1 MKYKFHPLAI
11 KELEDS
17 LDYYKNIS
25 PSLGL
30 DFLEEFYSSIQ
41 RILKFSFAWT
51 KKITLTCR
59 RFILNRFPYG
69 IIYTMEEDLIIIVA
83 VMQLNKKPKYCENRQ

>member
-30 DFLEEFYSSIQ
+30 DFLEEFYSSILC
-41 RILKFSFAWT
+41 ILKFPF
-51 KKITLTCR
+51 
-59 RFILNRFPYG
+59 
-69 IIYTMEEDLIIIVA
+69 D
-83 VMQLNKKPKYCENRQ
+83 